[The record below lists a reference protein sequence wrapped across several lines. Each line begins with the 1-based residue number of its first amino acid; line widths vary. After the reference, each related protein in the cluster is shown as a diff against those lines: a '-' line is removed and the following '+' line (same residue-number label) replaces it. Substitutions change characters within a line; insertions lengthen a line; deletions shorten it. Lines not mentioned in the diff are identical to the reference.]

1 MTPQEKLLKLKAA
14 KDPMFAAQLE
24 TSAAL
29 SDALKRVQTFKG
41 DPGYTPVKGKD
52 YFTSQEISSII
63 SVVQS
68 EVKDGQDGKNG
79 KDGFTPVKG
88 KDYRDGVDGVSPNP
102 ELIVQTVLKRIP
114 KPKDGV
120 SPKIEDIVS
129 SVTGEIKKQP
139 LDENLVTKSGLIE
152 FLRRGG
158 FRGGGGGATQN
169 LFSSIVVSGQ
179 PTVTVNSP
187 TTALTLVAGTNVTL
201 TTDNTAKTVTISATG
216 GSGSGT
222 VTSVSVVTANG
233 ISGSVATAT
242 TTPAITLTLGAITP
256 TSVNSVVLSGSSTPT
271 LAVTGTSTVS
281 GANTGDQNLFSSIVV
296 SGQTTVT
303 ANSATTAL
311 TLIAGTNIT
320 LTTDNTGKTVTI
332 NATSGGSGTV
342 TSVASADGSITVTN
356 PTTAVDLAVVKAPK
370 LTTARTIGGVSFDGT
385 ANITVASATGGFTV
399 SGGDLALGANNL
411 TLTGSIGSTGSRV
424 LKGWF
429 TDLQVTNAIVGS
441 ITGNAATVTTNANL
455 TGVITSVGN
464 ATSIAS
470 QTGTGTKFVVD
481 TSPTLVTPV
490 LGVATATTINKVTIT
505 APATGS
511 TLTIQDGF
519 TLTANANATVSG
531 TNTGDQTITLTG
543 DVTGS
548 GTGSFA
554 ATIAN
559 SAITL
564 AKMANVATAT
574 VFYRKTAGT
583 GAPEVQTL
591 ATLKTDLGLTGTNS
605 GDVTLAGQNYLSIA
619 GQVITAN
626 AVDLSG
632 TNATGTLAAARFPAL
647 TGDITTSAGALAT
660 TLATVNSNV
669 GTFSSPLIT
678 VNAKGLITAVGAS
691 RAFAFFTP

>member
-271 LAVTGTSTVS
+271 LAVTGTTTVS
-281 GANTGDQNLFSSIVV
+281 GANTGDQNIFSSIVV

-332 NATSGGSGTV
+332 NATSSGSGTV

-356 PTTAVDLAVVKAPK
+356 PTTTVDLAVVKAPK

-441 ITGNAATVTTNANL
+441 ITGNATTVTTNANL

-490 LGVATATTINKVTIT
+490 LGIATATTINKVTIT

-531 TNTGDQTITLTG
+531 TNTGDQNIFASVVVSGQTTVTANSTSTALTLVAGTNVTITTDNTAKSVTINATSAVFPFTDVTGTTQAAAVNNGYIADNAGLVTITLPTTAAIG
-543 DVTGS
+543 DMIPIVGKGS
-548 GTGSFA
+548 GGW
-554 ATIAN
+554 
-559 SAITL
+559 
-564 AKMANVATAT
+564 KVAQNASQLIHFGNQVTT
-574 VFYRKTAGT
+574 TGT
-583 GAPEVQTL
+583 GGSL
-591 ATLKTDLGLTGTNS
+591 ASVNQWDCVDLIC
-605 GDVTLAGQNYLSIA
+605 V
-619 GQVITAN
+619 TAN
-626 AVDLSG
+626 TTWVVKSSIG
-632 TNATGTLAAARFPAL
+632 N
-647 TGDITTSAGALAT
+647 ITI
-660 TLATVNSNV
+660 V
-669 GTFSSPLIT
+669 
-678 VNAKGLITAVGAS
+678 
-691 RAFAFFTP
+691 